1 MADILRM
8 ANEDDLRSFADAGRS
23 LRAWDALHGDTGFDT
38 TRNPNLRIFVANF
51 DGTGNDAVV
60 KPDSASNVARLH
72 ADIEALNAR
81 GHNAIRA
88 HYVEGPG
95 TQRGRY
101 EETIDQATGR
111 TGPVRTDVMYAA
123 LCEQT
128 ARWKS
133 ENPEAEIRVVSIGFS
148 RGAVEAAHF
157 TNVVERRGIRDPQEA
172 SIQRVTEPVQSS
184 RNWILDAKEDARRF
198 EGAPLVPAGKV
209 EQAALLFDPVK
220 TGVEDKLDTALA
232 PGVKFALQIN
242 AIDEHRSQFPVNAIV
257 DPTLSGDGSHLRIW
271 VNGAHSDIGG
281 GYADH
286 PGLSRLSGNL
296 AADYL
301 DTLTGS
307 HRIFRPVAV
316 DEAQC
321 AVHDS
326 NGRMFKTLGFLTG
339 NGTSTVRNEEE
350 GTGIVERTQPTGK
363 GIRLPAEQVLSGEA
377 HEFPRFAE
385 RTAIP
390 EPRLSEVER
399 DALRPQTKYVQP
411 DPVTPATRSPD
422 GLLTQ
427 ALTAVGRLSGSAAFN
442 DHLPPGAEGENRYA
456 RLAGAV
462 ALQAYRDRLERIDEV
477 VLNTDGTRLIA
488 IQGNHGHPELS
499 MRSAVRIDE
508 ALATPASQSID
519 TLRHAANHQE
529 ALRAEPEARMLQ
541 EPESPV
547 MRRQ

>member
-1 MADILRM
+1 MSEILREATAADITTYRIAEQSIDQWEALR
-8 ANEDDLRSFADAGRS
+8 N
-23 LRAWDALHGDTGFDT
+23 HTGFDT
-38 TRNPNLRIFVANF
+38 SKNPNLRIFVANF
-51 DGTGNDAVV
+51 DGTGNDAMVHPE
-60 KPDSASNVARLH
+60 KASNVARFH
-72 ADIEALNAR
+72 SDIESLNAR

-111 TGPVRTDVMYAA
+111 TGPARLDAMYAA

-128 ARWKS
+128 ARWKA
-133 ENPEAEIRVVSIGFS
+133 ENPDAEIRVMTTGFS
-148 RGAVEAAHF
+148 RGAVEAAAF
-157 TNVVERRGIRDPQEA
+157 TNLVERRGIRNPQEA
-172 SIQRVTEPVQSS
+172 SIQNVVEPVQSS
-184 RNWILDAKEDARRF
+184 RNWIFNEKENARRF
-198 EGAPLVPAGKV
+198 DGAPIVAAGKV

-220 TGVEDKLDTALA
+220 TGVEDKLDTELA
-232 PGVKFALQIN
+232 PSVRFALQIN
-242 AIDEHRSQFPVNAIV
+242 AIDEHRTQFPVNAVIG
-257 DPTLSGDGSHLRIW
+257 PETSGDGSRLRLW
-271 VNGAHSDIGG
+271 VSGAHSDIGG
-281 GYADH
+281 GYEDH
-286 PGLSRLSGNL
+286 QGLARMSGNV
-296 AADYL
+296 AAMYL
-301 DTLTGS
+301 DRLTGS
-307 HRIFRPVAV
+307 HNVFRQVEV
-316 DEAQC
+316 DPREC

-350 GTGIVERTQPTGK
+350 GAGIVERTQPTGK
-363 GIRLPAEQVLSGEA
+363 GIRLPAEQVLSGESQ
-377 HEFPRFAE
+377 EFPRFAE

-390 EPRLSEVER
+390 EPRLTEVER

-427 ALTAVGRLSGSAAFN
+427 ALTAVGRLSGSTAFN
-442 DHLPPGAEGENRYA
+442 DHLPPGVEGENRYA

-541 EPESPV
+541 EPESPM